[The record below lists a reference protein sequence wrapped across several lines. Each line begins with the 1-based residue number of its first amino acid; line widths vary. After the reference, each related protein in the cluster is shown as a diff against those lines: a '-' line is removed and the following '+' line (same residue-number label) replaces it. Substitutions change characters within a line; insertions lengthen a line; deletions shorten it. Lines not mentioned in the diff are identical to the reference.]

1 MRTAITALTLTAMAL
16 TTAPAWADTTAP
28 APITIPSDQVKRICE
43 QRVPRLEER
52 ITALTKR
59 IQAGPDVAG
68 SVQWLQAQ
76 AKRAQDAGHQD
87 VASKLTDRANRRQ
100 GDVTKL
106 DDAGKKLDAFKA
118 AHCG

>member
-28 APITIPSDQVKRICE
+28 APITISSDQVKQICE

-59 IQAGPDVAG
+59 IQAGPGVAG

-76 AKRAQDAGHQD
+76 AKRAQDTGHQD
-87 VASKLTDRANRRQ
+87 IATRLTDRADRRQ
-100 GDVTKL
+100 GDLAKL
-106 DDAGKKLDAFKA
+106 DDASKRLDAFKA

>member
-1 MRTAITALTLTAMAL
+1 MRTAITALTMAAMAL

-28 APITIPSDQVKRICE
+28 APITISSDQVKQICE

-52 ITALTKR
+52 IAALTKR

-76 AKRAQDAGHQD
+76 AKRARDAGHQD
-87 VASKLTDRANRRQ
+87 VATKLTDRANRRQ
-100 GDVTKL
+100 GDLTKL
-106 DDAGKKLDAFKA
+106 GDATKRLDAFKA